1 MRVIRASELGSF
13 LFCSR
18 AWWYQQQGL
27 PPQNQRQ
34 LTAGAQFHRRHSR
47 QALAARLLTA
57 LGWALLLIALIL
69 ITVGLTI
76 RWLQ

>member
-13 LFCSR
+13 LFCAR

-27 PPQNQRQ
+27 PPQNQHQ
-34 LTAGAQFHRRHSR
+34 LTAGLQFHRQHGRR
-47 QALAARLLTA
+47 VLAARLLTA
-57 LGWALLLIALIL
+57 LGWGLLLIALIL
-69 ITVGLTI
+69 ITVALTI

>member
-13 LFCSR
+13 LFCAR
-18 AWWYQQQGL
+18 AWWYQQQGVS
-27 PPQNQRQ
+27 PQNQHL
-34 LTAGAQFHRRHSR
+34 LTAGVQFHRQHGRR
-47 QALAARLLTA
+47 VLTARLTTA
-57 LGWALLLIALIL
+57 LGWVLLLIALIL